1 MNTSEAILHIHSQ
14 IIFNKHAK
22 IIQSEKNRLCSTN
35 NVGKTRCIHVK
46 NEAGCLPIAHT
57 KFNLKWIKL
66 LKVRAKTI
74 KLLEENIRQK
84 LNDIGF
90 DNHFLVMTSKA

>member
-22 IIQSEKNRLCSTN
+22 IIQSENRLCSTN

-57 KFNLKWIKL
+57 KVNLKWIKL

-74 KLLEENIRQK
+74 KLLEENTRQK
-84 LNDIGF
+84 LHDIGF